1 MYLAL
6 GFFWLALLL
15 FPNPLLAHG
24 GKSSQGST
32 AKASEIQWVAWGA
45 HAFDRAKT
53 EDKLILLDLTA
64 IWCHACH
71 VMDET
76 TYVNSQVVV
85 RLLNAS
91 FVPVRVE
98 TDQRPDIE
106 ARYKH
111 GGWPTTSIL
120 LPSGEILF
128 QANSLNA
135 EELIIVLEETQLL
148 YRENKN
154 DLLERAAE
162 VWGKVEAAKQA
173 RVRAEGPI
181 QMEMVDHLHVAM
193 KQSFDHANGGFRDA
207 PKFFEPEAITFAFEA
222 NYWQQDPEV
231 KQMALFTLDQQM
243 KLFDPVWGGFYRYAE
258 AADWTSPHYEK
269 ILPIQA
275 HTLLNY
281 LEAYQITKQAR
292 YREAV
297 EGTIR
302 YVTRFLSD
310 RQRGGFFASQDADV
324 RNVSGPHSFVPG
336 EKYFGLNEAP
346 RQAIGLPYIDRS
358 IYTGWNGLMAK
369 SYLKASQVFGDARI
383 REFALKTLN
392 RLFDE
397 RYRSGKGLAHVIQDG
412 RLQEFGLLEDQVWFV
427 DALVEAYITTGLS
440 IYRDRAEQIVHDLLD
455 QLEDKQGGGFFDRPS
470 NATSH
475 GLLKFPY
482 KDVKVNVSLAILFSD
497 LFYVTQKVEY
507 RDLAKQVLQ
516 FVVGRSGP
524 LPVGS
529 AGLAINRFLRYPV
542 HIVVVG
548 AKQDPT
554 AKKLFRKALELYVPG
569 KVVRHLDPQV
579 DTLSVGEVTFPQTTA
594 SQAYVCTDK
603 LCSSPIQNAEALHDH
618 LEEVIAGL
626 RESSSSIPMAIDRS
640 F

>member
-1 MYLAL
+1 LAQEDS
-6 GFFWLALLL
+6 ALSALTV
-15 FPNPLLAHG
+15 
-24 GKSSQGST
+24 KETQ
-32 AKASEIQWVAWGA
+32 IQWVAWGA
-45 HAFDRAKT
+45 QAFDRAKT

-64 IWCHACH
+64 VWCHACH

-76 TYVNSQVVV
+76 TYVNSQVV

-128 QANSLNA
+128 QANSLNP
-135 EELIIVLEETQLL
+135 EELLIVLEETELL
-148 YRENKN
+148 YRENKT

-162 VWGKVEAAKQA
+162 VWGKVETAKHEQ
-173 RVRAEGPI
+173 VRAEGPI
-181 QMEMVDHLHVAM
+181 HMEMVDHMRLAM
-193 KQSFDHANGGFRDA
+193 KQSFDHANGGFRDT

-222 NYWQQDPEV
+222 NFWQQDPEA

-269 ILPIQA
+269 MLPIQA
-275 HTLLNY
+275 HTMLNY
-281 LEAYQITKQAR
+281 LEAYQLTKR
-292 YREAV
+292 THYREAV

-302 YVTRFLSD
+302 YVARFLSD

-336 EKYFGLNEAP
+336 KEYFGLNEVQ
-346 RQAIGLPYIDRS
+346 RLTIGLPYTDRS
-358 IYTGWNGLMAK
+358 IYTGWNALMAK
-369 SYLKASQVFGDARI
+369 SYLRASQVFGDAHL
-383 REFALKTLN
+383 REFSLKTLN
-392 RLFDE
+392 RLFNE
-397 RYRSGKGLAHVIQDG
+397 RYRSGKGMAHAILDG
-412 RLQEFGLLEDQVWFV
+412 QLQEFGLLEDQLWFA
-427 DALVEAYITTGLS
+427 DALVEAYVTTGHS
-440 IYRDRAEQIVHDLLD
+440 IYRDRAEQIVHDLVV
-455 QLEDKQGGGFFDRPS
+455 QLEDKQGGGFFDRP
-470 NATSH
+470 TSGGSQ

-482 KDVKVNVSLAILFSD
+482 KDVKANASLARVFSD
-497 LFYVTQKVEY
+497 LFYATQKVMY
-507 RDLAKQVLQ
+507 RDMAKQVLQ
-516 FVVGRSGP
+516 FVVGQSGP

-529 AGLAINRFLRYPV
+529 AGLAIHRFLRYPV

-548 AKQDPT
+548 AKHDLA
-554 AKKLFRKALELYVPG
+554 AKNLFKKALELYVPG
-569 KVVRHLDPQV
+569 KVVRYLDPQV
-579 DTLSVGEVTFPQTTA
+579 DKLSVGDVTFPQTTA

-603 LCSSPIQNAEALHDH
+603 LCSSPIQHAEALSDH
-618 LEEVIAGL
+618 LDEVMDGL
-626 RESSSSIPMAIDRS
+626 LESSEPFPKVSDRS
-640 F
+640 S